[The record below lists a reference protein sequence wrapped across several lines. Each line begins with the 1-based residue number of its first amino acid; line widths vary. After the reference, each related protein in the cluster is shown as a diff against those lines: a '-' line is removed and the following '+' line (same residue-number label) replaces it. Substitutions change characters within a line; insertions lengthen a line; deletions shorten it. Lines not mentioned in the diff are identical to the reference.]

1 MAKSF
6 LNNHPVRG
14 LRNNNPGNLKLTSI
28 PWQGKIPK
36 SENKDKDKVFEQFTS
51 IPFGLRAMLKDLIND
66 ISKGKNT
73 VKKLISEYAPS
84 TENNTTSYINSVC
97 KSIGVTQDQKITSVN
112 RKFLTLL
119 ARAILRVELGNA
131 HKEITDK
138 DIDSSI
144 DILGDS
150 STVNLKVST
159 STLQKFI
166 PALLFF
172 CFFF

>member
-6 LNNHPVRG
+6 LNNHQVRG
-14 LRNNNPGNLKLTSI
+14 LRNNNPGNLKLTAI
-28 PWQGKIPK
+28 AWQGKIPK
-36 SENKDKDKVFEQFTS
+36 AENKDKVFEQFTS
-51 IPFGLRAMLKDLIND
+51 VAFGLRAMLKDLIND

-84 TENNTTSYINSVC
+84 TENNTTMYINSVC
-97 KSIGVTQDQKITSVN
+97 KSIGVTENQKITSVN

-144 DILGDS
+144 DILGES
-150 STVNLKVST
+150 STVNLKVTT
-159 STLQKFI
+159 STLNTFI